1 MRVPDPR
8 VSVLVELPDHL
19 GTLNS
24 QTCANVE
31 LITWNDD
38 EWAAEAAEIAARHH
52 WAHVRV
58 ANQTEA
64 IEHTTA
70 PYVVG
75 WDAIR
80 ARPSALVNLL
90 EAAEREPDKCGALA
104 ANFDPL
110 ILWRRDEFFV
120 AHTGRDWHKQAPS
133 LSVASV
139 ERRCI
144 HQPRGRRRMRSMGEP
159 QLAGRLHSTGST
171 TPTDQGG

>member
-110 ILWRRDEFFV
+110 ILWRRDEFFGGTHRQGL
-120 AHTGRDWHKQAPS
+120 AQAGAIAIGGVGGTQVHPPTPRPS
-133 LSVASV
+133 KDA
-139 ERRCI
+139 
-144 HQPRGRRRMRSMGEP
+144 
-159 QLAGRLHSTGST
+159 
-171 TPTDQGG
+171 